1 MLLHPKITKTKTPA
15 TYSLLFGEKGLLLNV
30 QKVLHLIYRQYRDLM
45 KKKLAFHW
53 KILIGMLVGVLWGF
67 LAINSGWLQF
77 TDYYIKPWG
86 TIFINLLKLIAVPL
100 IVVSLIS
107 GVSNLKDISKLSRI
121 GLKTIGLYVLTT
133 VIAITIGL
141 IVVNITNPGKV
152 FPAEKRAMFE
162 EKFSQNVAEKESSAK
177 RLKDETPLQ
186 FVVDIIPSNIVEAMT
201 DNTKM
206 LQVIFFAIIFG
217 IAMVMLPDNKI
228 QPVKEFIDSLNHI
241 VLKLIDIIM
250 AMAPYGVF
258 ALIASLIVD
267 IAGENPADTISLF
280 AALGLYGLTVI
291 IGLMIMIFV
300 IYPLFIRFFTKIK
313 YPRFVQKIA
322 PVQLLAFSTSSSAAT
337 LPLTMETAE
346 EKLGITNETAS
357 FVLPLGATINMDG
370 TSLYQA
376 VAAIFLAQVYGMDLG
391 ISGQLTIILTATLA
405 SIGSAAVP
413 GAGMVML
420 VIVLTAVGIPTE
432 GIALIFAVDRPLDM
446 LRTSVNVTGDLTI
459 TSIIAGTEKQI
470 DLKIANSSIISDD
483 H

>member
-1 MLLHPKITKTKTPA
+1 MKIRK
-15 TYSLLFGEKGLLLNV
+15 
-30 QKVLHLIYRQYRDLM
+30 I
-45 KKKLAFHW
+45 AFHW
-53 KILIGMLVGVLWGF
+53 KILIGMLLGIVWGL
-67 LAINSGWLQF
+67 LAVNFGWLQF

-100 IVVSLIS
+100 IVVSLIG
-107 GVSNLKDISKLSRI
+107 GVSNLKDISRLSRM
-121 GLKTIGLYVLTT
+121 GFKTIGFYILTT

-141 IVVNITNPGKV
+141 IVVNLTNPGKV
-152 FPAEKRAMFE
+152 FPQEKTEIFKQ
-162 EKFSQNVAEKESSAK
+162 KFSENVAEKQTSAEK
-177 RLKDETPLQ
+177 LKQNTPLQ
-186 FVVDIIPSNIVEAMT
+186 FLVDIVPSNIVDAMT

-206 LQVIFFAIIFG
+206 LQVIFFALLFG
-217 IAMVMLPDNKI
+217 IAMVMLPEKKVR
-228 QPVKEFIDSLNHI
+228 PVKDFVDSLNHI

-250 AMAPYGVF
+250 SSAPYGVF
-258 ALIASLIVD
+258 ALLGALIVD
-267 IAGENPADTISLF
+267 IAGDDPGDTIDLF
-280 AALGLYGLTVI
+280 KALGVYGLTVI
-291 IGLMIMIFV
+291 IGLLIMIFIV
-300 IYPLFIRFFTKIK
+300 YPLILKLLTKIK
-313 YPRFVQKIA
+313 YSQFARKIS

-346 EKLGITNETAS
+346 EKLGINNETSS

-391 ISGQLTIILTATLA
+391 LSQQLTIILTATLA

-459 TSIIAGTEKQI
+459 TSIIAGSEKQI
-470 DLKIANSSIISDD
+470 DLKVANSPKIVDD